1 MDPCNPR
8 GYPEQTPTVR
18 AGRRREEFW
27 CRLESALQGW
37 GAEEGGSAEGAFCPF
52 WH

>member
-1 MDPCNPR
+1 MDPCHPR

-18 AGRRREEFW
+18 AGRRREE
-27 CRLESALQGW
+27 CGMESTLQGW
-37 GAEEGGSAEGAFCPF
+37 GAEEGGSVEGAFRPF

>member
-37 GAEEGGSAEGAFCPF
+37 GAEEGGSAEGAFRPF